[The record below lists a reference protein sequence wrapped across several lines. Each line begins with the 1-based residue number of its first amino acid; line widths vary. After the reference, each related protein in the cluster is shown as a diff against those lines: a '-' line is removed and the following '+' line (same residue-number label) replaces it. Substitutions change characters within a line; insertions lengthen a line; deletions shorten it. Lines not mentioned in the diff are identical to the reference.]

1 MKGVIIAPDKI
12 VFINLIFLIFGFSII
27 WFGILL
33 FFLIDR
39 IMEEI
44 PNSPDSN
51 GKSGSFSG
59 MLNVKYPRKPDIRK
73 IIRAGNIFSS
83 LNIK

>member
-1 MKGVIIAPDKI
+1 
-12 VFINLIFLIFGFSII
+12 
-27 WFGILL
+27 
-33 FFLIDR
+33 
-39 IMEEI
+39 MEEI